1 VVYTLLLIPLL
12 APYAA
17 FLVTLAGLLE
27 PILKL
32 KQRLGAPQ
40 PPSL

>member
-17 FLVTLAGLLE
+17 FFVTLAGLLE

-32 KQRLGAPQ
+32 KQRLGAQ
-40 PPSL
+40 PPSI